1 MDSLTSGQIHVGA
14 GMDLPAWTAASLRPL
29 WLNYDLSSV
38 VSEIWW
44 FIYSPFYPPPF
55 HLKTSH
61 GVSLRTHSIKI
72 GVKNYSFWVT
82 WWWRPHDPAIIS
94 FDALLACDG
103 QTDGRTARHAI
114 YVQMKIVR
122 PYKAQA
128 RLLQSLNNLKSWWV
142 TRSGKWRKKD
152 VSMSTRRY
160 DFRLRWILSDILR
173 VLLSRICCYA
183 WQTRPIRRCSVQTY
197 ACFSCVPLIAVI
209 IIVCI
214 VLFFSV

>member
-44 FIYSPFYPPPF
+44 FIYSPFYSPPF

-61 GVSLRTHSIKI
+61 GVSLRTYSIKI

-82 WWWRPHDPAIIS
+82 WWRRPHDSAIIS

-103 QTDGRTARHAI
+103 QTDGRTDGQTRHLCPNED
-114 YVQMKIVR
+114 R
-122 PYKAQA
+122 QA
-128 RLLQSLNNLKSWWV
+128 LQSSSTAATIVEQSQVLV
-142 TRSGKWRKKD
+142 GHAKWK
-152 VSMSTRRY
+152 M
-160 DFRLRWILSDILR
+160 
-173 VLLSRICCYA
+173 A
-183 WQTRPIRRCSVQTY
+183 
-197 ACFSCVPLIAVI
+197 
-209 IIVCI
+209 
-214 VLFFSV
+214 